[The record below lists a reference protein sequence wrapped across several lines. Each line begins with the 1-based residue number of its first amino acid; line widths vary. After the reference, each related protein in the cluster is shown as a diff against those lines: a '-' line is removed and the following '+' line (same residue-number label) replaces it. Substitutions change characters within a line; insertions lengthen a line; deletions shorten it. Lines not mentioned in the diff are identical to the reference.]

1 MVLSSIKK
9 KRVSKKLKKS
19 WRKHVNINDVEE
31 FLEEKRLEERLGP
44 PIETI
49 PDEALFKLDTKPSVE
64 LLSKTERRKL
74 KAVKPLK
81 CFSALQPYTNVPDPI
96 AKRNRVRTKEER
108 KNELVKKK
116 EKFNEIKGIVKR
128 KSIVADLNR
137 KLDDIKRKNRPK
149 RGEFAVDLWEG
160 DNQKEEE
167 WVDLNTKNHN
177 LRGISVPVKKTIGRK
192 NKDVPAIEPPHPG
205 MSYNPSYEDHQDL
218 LQQVA
223 EKEKKLMKEEEHL
236 RRVTSGMFSKVTET
250 KREQDW
256 LVDMSQ
262 GLPSKNNP
270 QSEHEDS
277 DSEFKSV
284 NPAVKNAKKT
294 LKQRRKQKEQ
304 MMLEKARKMLK
315 REKKKITDIHNLQ
328 GLVKHVDT
336 VSEKQE
342 KAREIR
348 KSKKEQN
355 KKLTVLNANKFEE
368 PDLEFNLGQE
378 ISGNLKNLKTEGNL
392 LMDRFKSMQKRSILA
407 PTKRHTHKKAK
418 VKKYTKPGHKSD
430 EWKRTV
436 ARSIQT

>member
-44 PIETI
+44 PIETV
-49 PDEALFKLDTKPSVE
+49 PDEALFKLDTKPSEE
-64 LLSKTERRKL
+64 LLSKKDRRKL
-74 KAVKPLK
+74 RAAKPLK

-108 KNELVKKK
+108 RNELVKKK
-116 EKFNEIKGIVKR
+116 EKLNEIKGIVKR
-128 KSIVADLNR
+128 KTVEADLNR
-137 KLDDIKRKNRPK
+137 KLDDVKRKSRPK
-149 RGEFAVDLWEG
+149 RGEFALDLWEG
-160 DNQKEEE
+160 DNHNEEE
-167 WVDLNTKNHN
+167 WVDINTKNHN
-177 LRGISVPVKKTIGRK
+177 LRGVGVPVKKVISRK
-192 NKDVPAIEPPHPG
+192 SKDIPAIEPPHPG

-218 LQQVA
+218 LQQIA
-223 EKEKKLMKEEEHL
+223 EKEQKLIKEEEHL
-236 RRVTSGMFSKVTET
+236 KRVTSGMFSKVTET
-250 KREQDW
+250 KRDQDW

-262 GLPSKNNP
+262 GLPSKNNT
-270 QSEHEDS
+270 QSDNEDS

-304 MMLEKARKMLK
+304 MMLAKARKMIK
-315 REKKKITDIHNLQ
+315 REKKKITDIHNLK
-328 GLVKHVDT
+328 GLVNHVDT
-336 VSEKQE
+336 FSEQQT

-348 KSKKEQN
+348 KRNKEKN
-355 KKLTVLNANKFEE
+355 KKQTVLNANKFEE
-368 PDLEFNLGQE
+368 PDLEFNLGRE

-407 PTKRHTHKKAK
+407 PTKRHRHKKAK
-418 VKKYTKPGHKSD
+418 VKKYTKPGHKD
-430 EWKRTV
+430 EDWKKTV
-436 ARSIQT
+436 ARSMQ